1 MSRKAYHAGS
11 WYTDNGPRLNKELS
25 QWLENVPVST
35 EDSVPIPVPGARAII
50 APHAGYSYS
59 GQAAAF
65 AYKCIDPAFVA
76 RVFILGPSHHVY
88 LTKCAISKCTE
99 YETPLGKLTLDIEVI
114 NELRKTGHFDEMSH
128 NVDEEEHSIE
138 MHLPYVY
145 KILESK
151 IDSIKIVPIM
161 VGSLSESKEALYGK
175 IFSSYLSDPSNLFV
189 ISSDFCHWGQ
199 RFCYTYYSDSPNTS
213 INLSRKSNTPLSIP
227 IYKSIE
233 NLDREGMS
241 IIESMNHK
249 EFHSYLSKTK
259 NTICGRYPIGV
270 LLSTID
276 ALQSSQESSAAESGE
291 RPKLTFDTTKPRI
304 RFVHYSQSS
313 QVTRGDDSSVSYA
326 SAYVYLP

>member
-65 AYKCIDPAFVA
+65 AYKF
-76 RVFILGPSHHVY
+76 
-88 LTKCAISKCTE
+88 
-99 YETPLGKLTLDIEVI
+99 I